1 MPNVLLANNENQ
13 YPCNFLDALHANKDK
28 FNLLTAEN
36 GKEAINLLESN
47 EIDLLIANMEMPV
60 MDGVELIA
68 YMASNHPNIPVIAM
82 SSTDVPA
89 NVAANINYKRAVAI
103 LQRPVDSQT
112 ILGFIA
118 KGLETESDSGSLTSV
133 SVGNVLQLIDTEQ
146 KTCLLAIKQGK
157 ELRGEFYFKNGVLED
172 AACDKL
178 SGDEAAIAL
187 LSLDDVDIQIRPYP
201 KKKVEKRVKISL
213 ISLIMEGTRLKDEAL
228 HNRNKNPLELDEN
241 VFKKPSTEGLS
252 SEAKKSTHETERAG
266 GAVPSDNKKGGKPM
280 TLKDIL
286 TEMASKID
294 GMMAISVQGMDGIEI
309 AQVATGEKIKQ
320 LAVRFAMSTKLLMN
334 ICRDLPE
341 LGGELE
347 ETILQAKDAY
357 VYIKPITKDHILVM
371 VAHKDTTLGMIRMVG
386 AKYTDQIKAELA

>member
-1 MPNVLLANNENQ
+1 MPNVLLANNEKQ
-13 YPCNFLDALHANKDK
+13 YPCAFLKDLYASKDK
-28 FNLLTAEN
+28 FNLLKAEN
-36 GKEAINLLESN
+36 GKEAINILESN
-47 EIDLLIANMEMPV
+47 EVDLVITNMEMPI

-68 YMASNHPNIPVIAM
+68 YLASNHPNIPVIAM

-103 LQRPVDSQT
+103 LQRPIDSQT
-112 ILGFIA
+112 VLGFIA
-118 KGLETESDSGSLTSV
+118 KGLEIENDSGSLTHV

-146 KTCLLAIKQGK
+146 KTCLLAIKQGS
-157 ELRGEFYFKNGVLED
+157 ELRGEFYFNGGVLED
-172 AACDKL
+172 ASYGDL

-187 LSLDDVDIQIRPYP
+187 LSLDNTDIQIRPYP
-201 KKKVEKRVKISL
+201 KKKVEKKIKMSL
-213 ISLIMEGTRLKDEAL
+213 ISLIMEGTRVKDEAL
-228 HNRNKNPLELDEN
+228 HNKNKKSLELDGD

-252 SEAKKSTHETERAG
+252 TERA
-266 GAVPSDNKKGGKPM
+266 SDNKKGGKPM

-286 TEMASKID
+286 TEMAGKID

-309 AQVATGEKIKQ
+309 AQVTAGEKIKQ
-320 LAVRFAMSTKLLMN
+320 LAVRFAMSTKLLIN

-357 VYIKPITKDHILVM
+357 VYIKLITKNHILVI
-371 VAHKDTTLGMIRMVG
+371 VAHKDTALGMIRMVG
-386 AKYTDQIKAELA
+386 AKYTDQIKAELS